1 MKISCGRSNWV
12 FLLVFVA
19 SAGIMF
25 AYEGIKELFFK
36 GSLSPWKSHSITI
49 FFTATLATLA
59 TLASCLMRYWVQSLL
74 AKEQALEEKA
84 QALISYELVVSA
96 VNHIVNNVLNYFQLI
111 KLDFESKGEVRP
123 ENIELLDKNIQEAAQ
138 QIRILN
144 SIKNPTDPDSYKDI
158 YPK

>member
-1 MKISCGRSNWV
+1 
-12 FLLVFVA
+12 
-19 SAGIMF
+19 
-25 AYEGIKELFFK
+25 
-36 GSLSPWKSHSITI
+36 
-49 FFTATLATLA
+49 
-59 TLASCLMRYWVQSLL
+59 MRYWVQSLL

-84 QALISYELVVSA
+84 QALISYELVVST

-111 KLDFESKGEVRP
+111 KIDFERKGEVSQK
-123 ENIELLDKNIQEAAQ
+123 NIELLDKNIQEAAQ